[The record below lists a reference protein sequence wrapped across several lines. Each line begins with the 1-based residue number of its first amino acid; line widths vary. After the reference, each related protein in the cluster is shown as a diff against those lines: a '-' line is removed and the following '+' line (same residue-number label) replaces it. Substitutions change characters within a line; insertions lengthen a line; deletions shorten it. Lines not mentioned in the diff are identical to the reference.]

1 MFVDDLALLADTP
14 GNLEAALDMLQMY
27 CEKWSLT
34 VNMKKTKVL
43 VFGQAG
49 QRAVIWYYN
58 GNPLEQ
64 VTSNRYLGII
74 FHQNGLFN
82 EATGG
87 SEQEFIKYCEHDIRH
102 V

>member
-1 MFVDDLALLADTP
+1 MDDLALLADTP

-49 QRAVIWYYN
+49 QS
-58 GNPLEQ
+58 
-64 VTSNRYLGII
+64 TGI
-74 FHQNGLFN
+74 
-82 EATGG
+82 
-87 SEQEFIKYCEHDIRH
+87 R
-102 V
+102 